1 MPGQKALAP
10 EPKFTPPTSTGPF
23 GACIAKQKH
32 SMSLPCACHQS
43 RGRCSRAIQPV
54 PHVSSTQCKY
64 ATPQPSSCGTII
76 ACTAALVSYYHLAR
90 TCERFSSLPAAPGKG
105 MEPHVSYK
113 HPAAG
118 IHASYRE
125 EQAASCLFLGRAC
138 AAHIA
143 FVTFR
148 AVKITMGHTVAM
160 LCLGP
165 GESISDAI
173 FVRHCT
179 APYSS
184 ARIAER
190 SRAVPTKGFA
200 ACPRHQNCCRGGRAC
215 HCHVCA
221 HTAPSAG
228 IMSFVAMSKAN
239 IFR

>member
-1 MPGQKALAP
+1 MQYSRCRTFLAP
-10 EPKFTPPTSTGPF
+10 SE
-23 GACIAKQKH
+23 
-32 SMSLPCACHQS
+32 
-43 RGRCSRAIQPV
+43 
-54 PHVSSTQCKY
+54 CKY
-64 ATPQPSSCGTII
+64 ATPQPSSRGTII
-76 ACTAALVSYYHLAR
+76 ACTAALFHITSVSYYHLAR
-90 TCERFSSLPAAPGKG
+90 TCERFSSLPAAPDKG
-105 MEPHVSYK
+105 MEPRVSHQ

-138 AAHIA
+138 AAHIG

-165 GESISDAI
+165 SESISDAI

-190 SRAVPTKGFA
+190 SRAVPPADMEAFA
-200 ACPRHQNCCRGGRAC
+200 ACPRDQNCCRGGRAC
-215 HCHVCA
+215 HCHVCDGS
-221 HTAPSAG
+221 HTEPSAG

-239 IFR
+239 IFQCDMRPKIGQAFLIPGIL